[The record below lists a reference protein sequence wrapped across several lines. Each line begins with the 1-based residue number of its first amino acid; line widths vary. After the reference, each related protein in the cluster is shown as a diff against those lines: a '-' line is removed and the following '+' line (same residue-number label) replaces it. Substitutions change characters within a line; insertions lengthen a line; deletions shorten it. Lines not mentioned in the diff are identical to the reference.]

1 MRETA
6 PFVKFNTRVR
16 HEAVGGDNPFRWQEM
31 NTNDYFANRKVLLF
45 SLPGAFTPTCST
57 MQLPTFEKLYD
68 AFVDKGFDAVYCMSV
83 NDSYVMN
90 AWSKD
95 QNLKNVKVI
104 PDGNGEFTRQ
114 MGMLVEKRPECFGM
128 RSWRYAVVVDN
139 LKITQWFVE
148 PGYQDNCLSDPYSV
162 TNPESILDNLFD

>member
-1 MRETA
+1 
-6 PFVKFNTRVR
+6 
-16 HEAVGGDNPFRWQEM
+16 
-31 NTNDYFANRKVLLF
+31 
-45 SLPGAFTPTCST
+45 